1 MQLTRLECG
10 DNIEMAMIKKR
21 LLTYKGD
28 FEMGGMWEKD
38 EVVRLL
44 RGVPGTQYQEGDDQV
59 KEQIREW
66 VRGLLQNS
74 EATVTFT
81 KADGTDRDMLCT
93 LDRSRIPVR
102 PVAPTTSTA
111 PVDGIMRESKK
122 PKKEPDPHSIRVF
135 DVEKQEWRSFR
146 FDRLKKVTATLDFQ

>member
-1 MQLTRLECG
+1 
-10 DNIEMAMIKKR
+10 MIKKR

-44 RGVPGTQYQEGDDQV
+44 RGQPGTQYQEADDQV

-74 EATVTFT
+74 EVTVTFT
-81 KADGTDRDMLCT
+81 KADGTERDMLCT
-93 LDRSRIPVR
+93 LDHSRIPVR
-102 PVAPTTSTA
+102 VAKPVSTTA
-111 PVDGIMRESKK
+111 PVDGIVRESRK
-122 PKKEPDPHSIRVF
+122 PRKEPDPHSIRVF
-135 DVEKQEWRSFR
+135 DLEKQEWRSFR
-146 FDRLKKVTATLDFQ
+146 FERLRKVTATLDFQ

>member
-1 MQLTRLECG
+1 
-10 DNIEMAMIKKR
+10 
-21 LLTYKGD
+21 
-28 FEMGGMWEKD
+28 MGGMWEKD

-44 RGVPGTQYQEGDDQV
+44 RGVPGTQYQEADDQV

-74 EATVTFT
+74 EVTVTFT

-93 LDRSRIPVR
+93 LDHSRIPVSVAK
-102 PVAPTTSTA
+102 PVSTTA
-111 PVDGIMRESKK
+111 AVDGIVRESKK

-135 DVEKQEWRSFR
+135 DLEKQEWRSFR
-146 FDRLKKVTATLDFQ
+146 FERLKKVTAVLNFQ

>member
-1 MQLTRLECG
+1 
-10 DNIEMAMIKKR
+10 MIKKR

-28 FEMGGMWEKD
+28 FVMGGMWEKD

-44 RGVPGTQYQEGDDQV
+44 RGQPGTQYQEADDQV

-74 EATVTFT
+74 EVTVTFT

-93 LDRSRIPVR
+93 LDHSRIPVSIVK
-102 PVAPTTSTA
+102 PVQS
-111 PVDGIMRESKK
+111 VDGIVRESKK

-135 DVEKQEWRSFR
+135 DLEKQEWRSFR
-146 FDRLKKVTATLDFQ
+146 FERLRKVTAVLDFQ

>member
-1 MQLTRLECG
+1 
-10 DNIEMAMIKKR
+10 MIKKR

-28 FEMGGMWEKD
+28 FVMGGMWEKD

-44 RGVPGTQYQEGDDQV
+44 RSQPGTQYQEADDVV

-74 EATVTFT
+74 EINVTFT

-93 LDRSRIPVR
+93 LDHSRIPVSITK
-102 PVAPTTSTA
+102 PVS
-111 PVDGIMRESKK
+111 VDGIVRESRK

-135 DVEKQEWRSFR
+135 DLEKQEWRSFR
-146 FDRLKKVTATLDFQ
+146 FERLKKVTATLNFQ

>member
-1 MQLTRLECG
+1 
-10 DNIEMAMIKKR
+10 MIKKR

-28 FEMGGMWEKD
+28 FVMGGMWEKD

-44 RGVPGTQYQEGDDQV
+44 RSQPGTQYQEADDQI

-74 EATVTFT
+74 EVTVTFT

-93 LDRSRIPVR
+93 LDHSRIPVSIAK
-102 PVAPTTSTA
+102 PVSS
-111 PVDGIMRESKK
+111 VDGIVRESRK

-135 DVEKQEWRSFR
+135 DLEKQEWRSFR
-146 FDRLKKVTATLDFQ
+146 FERLKKVTATLNFQ

>member
-1 MQLTRLECG
+1 
-10 DNIEMAMIKKR
+10 MIKKR

-28 FEMGGMWEKD
+28 FVMGGMWEKD

-44 RGVPGTQYQEGDDQV
+44 RGQPGTQYQEADDQV

-74 EATVTFT
+74 EVTVTFT

-93 LDRSRIPVR
+93 LDHSRIPVSVVK
-102 PVAPTTSTA
+102 PVSTTA
-111 PVDGIMRESKK
+111 PVDGIVRESKK

-135 DVEKQEWRSFR
+135 DLEKQEWRSFR
-146 FDRLKKVTATLDFQ
+146 FERLQKVTAVLDFQ

>member
-1 MQLTRLECG
+1 
-10 DNIEMAMIKKR
+10 
-21 LLTYKGD
+21 
-28 FEMGGMWEKD
+28 MGGMWEKD

-44 RGVPGTQYQEGDDQV
+44 RGQPGTQYQEADDQV

-74 EATVTFT
+74 EVTVTFT

-93 LDRSRIPVR
+93 LDHSRIPVSIVK
-102 PVAPTTSTA
+102 PVQS
-111 PVDGIMRESKK
+111 VDGIVRESKK

-135 DVEKQEWRSFR
+135 DLEKQEWRSFR
-146 FDRLKKVTATLDFQ
+146 FERLRKVTAVLDFQ

>member
-1 MQLTRLECG
+1 
-10 DNIEMAMIKKR
+10 MIKKR

-28 FEMGGMWEKD
+28 FVMGGMWEKD

-44 RGVPGTQYQEGDDQV
+44 RGQPGTQYQEADDQV

-74 EATVTFT
+74 EVTVTFT

-93 LDRSRIPVR
+93 LDHSRIPVS
-102 PVAPTTSTA
+102 VAKTISTTA
-111 PVDGIMRESKK
+111 PVDGIVRESRK
-122 PKKEPDPHSIRVF
+122 PRKEPDPHSIRVF
-135 DVEKQEWRSFR
+135 DLEKQEWRSFR
-146 FDRLKKVTATLDFQ
+146 FERLRKVTATLDFQ

>member
-1 MQLTRLECG
+1 
-10 DNIEMAMIKKR
+10 MIKKR

-28 FEMGGMWEKD
+28 FVMGGMWEKD

-44 RGVPGTQYQEGDDQV
+44 RGQPGTQYQEADDQV

-74 EATVTFT
+74 EVTVTFT

-93 LDRSRIPVR
+93 LDHSRIPVSVVK
-102 PVAPTTSTA
+102 PVSTTA
-111 PVDGIMRESKK
+111 PVDGIVRESKK

-135 DVEKQEWRSFR
+135 DLEKQEWRSFR
-146 FDRLKKVTATLDFQ
+146 FERLRKVTAVLDFQ